1 MPTIDNTSNKQEIEE
16 VNPEEEA
23 FNFDCT
29 ISQINNCDFSKW
41 YPKYKKISLKSRII
55 PLEEEFI
62 NYLNEDGI
70 YLPYNE

>member
-1 MPTIDNTSNKQEIEE
+1 MPTIEGKEKQEETLNQEE
-16 VNPEEEA
+16 N

-29 ISQINNCDFSKW
+29 ISQIDNCDFSKW
-41 YPKYKKISLKSRII
+41 YPKYKKVSLKSRII

-70 YLPYNE
+70 YLPFNE